1 MLPLLLRQPVAIFA
15 NDIRELGFHV
25 LDLMG
30 RETVWI
36 GSLSVRLMGDGERR
50 SWREYG
56 GGGNSCLLAE
66 FASGDA
72 MGAVFWRLAHGEAWS
87 CIPYP
92 RVNRNIPITRSG
104 WVSAFIPLYRLR
116 LREKPRPPKKYFV
129 ACRIWLWSP
138 VVLMSGPPS

>member
-1 MLPLLLRQPVAIFA
+1 MPLLLRQPVAIFA

-36 GSLSVRLMGDGERR
+36 GSLSVQLMGDGERR

-72 MGAVFWRLAHGEAWS
+72 MGAVFWRLASRGGMVLHTVS
-87 CIPYP
+87 TRQPKHSNNQI
-92 RVNRNIPITRSG
+92 RVG
-104 WVSAFIPLYRLR
+104 LGLYTL
-116 LREKPRPPKKYFV
+116 
-129 ACRIWLWSP
+129 I
-138 VVLMSGPPS
+138 